1 MLDGRDY
8 ALAITIAILNF
19 SLTVSAP
26 RTAADS
32 RNWAQKAQATNGG
45 VCS

>member
-1 MLDGRDY
+1 MLDGCDY
-8 ALAITIAILNF
+8 ALATTIVILNF

-26 RTAADS
+26 RTVADS
-32 RNWAQKAQATNGG
+32 SNWAQKAQATNGG